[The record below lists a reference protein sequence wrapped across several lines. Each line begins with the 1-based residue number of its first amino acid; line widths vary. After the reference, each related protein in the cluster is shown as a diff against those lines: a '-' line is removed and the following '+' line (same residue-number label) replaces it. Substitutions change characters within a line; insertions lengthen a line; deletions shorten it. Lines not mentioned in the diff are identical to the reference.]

1 MGFDVARSQLSID
14 PRGIDGLKRDVRAGD
29 DSPETIRAVA
39 KQFESLFARMLIKSM
54 RETSFGDGLMDSEQ
68 SEFYRDMFDQQLAV
82 ELSEGKG
89 LGLADML
96 VRQLSQGS
104 VVGAG
109 AGTSASDDALG
120 PTSNESSP
128 GQTADLSR
136 ARVGEVK
143 TADLSRASGT
153 EVATTDEWRPASREE
168 FVRQLWPHAQ
178 AAGRALGVAPATI
191 VSHAALETGWGR
203 SLPQQANGQS
213 SFNLFG
219 IKTGGRWEGA
229 SAPSSTLEFRGGA
242 MVRSREQFRAYDSL
256 GDGVADY
263 ARLLGGSPRY
273 AAARNTGAD
282 VDAFAGALQRA
293 GYATD
298 PQYADKLRAVAE
310 QVNTMLAPAD
320 GLKVAAA
327 APITPTRSAT

>member
-1 MGFDVARSQLSID
+1 MGFDVARSPLSID

-29 DSPETIRAVA
+29 DSPETLRAVA

-96 VRQLSQGS
+96 VRQLAQGS
-104 VVGAG
+104 ASNGPSPGPAADLSHASVGEV
-109 AGTSASDDALG
+109 T
-120 PTSNESSP
+120 PSP
-128 GQTADLSR
+128 GQTAALVPAS
-136 ARVGEVK
+136 VGEVK
-143 TADLSRASGT
+143 TGT
-153 EVATTDEWRPASREE
+153 DWRPASREE

-178 AAGRALGVAPATI
+178 AAGRALGVSPATI

-203 SLPQQANGQS
+203 SLPQQANGQTS
-213 SFNLFG
+213 YNLFG

-298 PQYADKLRAVAE
+298 PQYADKLRAVAA
-310 QVNTMLAPAD
+310 QVNTMLAPTD

-327 APITPTRSAT
+327 GPITPTRSAT

>member
-29 DSPETIRAVA
+29 DSPETLRAVA

-96 VRQLSQGS
+96 VRQLAQGS
-104 VVGAG
+104 NAGRGAPS
-109 AGTSASDDALG
+109 T
-120 PTSNESSP
+120 
-128 GQTADLSR
+128 GQTADLSH
-136 ARVGEVK
+136 AHAGEVK
-143 TADLSRASGT
+143 TADLSHASVG
-153 EVATTDEWRPASREE
+153 EVKTATEWRPASRED
-168 FVRQLWPHAQ
+168 FVRQVWPHAV

-203 SLPQQANGQS
+203 SLPQQADGQT

-219 IKTGGRWEGA
+219 IKGGGRWEGA
-229 SAPSSTLEFRGGA
+229 SASASTLEFRGGA

-298 PQYADKLRAVAE
+298 PQYADKLRAVAA
-310 QVNTMLAPAD
+310 QVNSMLAPTD

-327 APITPTRSAT
+327 GPITPTRSAT